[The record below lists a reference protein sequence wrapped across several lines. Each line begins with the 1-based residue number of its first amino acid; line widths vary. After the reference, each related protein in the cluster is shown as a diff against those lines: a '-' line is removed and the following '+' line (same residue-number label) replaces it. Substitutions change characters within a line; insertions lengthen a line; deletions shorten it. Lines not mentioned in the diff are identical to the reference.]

1 MPELIEVEMYRRDLD
16 ALVGLPVESVEL
28 QDERAIRPKGTP
40 EDIMEVL
47 LGMTLSRTLRHGKL
61 LIAVFVDP
69 PLNRP
74 FRRHGETEGCGV
86 SLGVRFGMTGRLL
99 IDGNSCIEHL
109 EYSSK
114 RNDPAWDRFA
124 LSLGGHRMVLRDQ
137 RCLGSVELDPELA
150 GLAPDAATLTTEQL
164 SAAFAGRSKAIK
176 SALLDQ
182 TIVAG
187 LGNLLADEVLWAVGL
202 SPLRPV
208 DTLASARLEHLA
220 SQIRKT
226 VQELG
231 ARGGSHTGVSF
242 PLRHEGALCAR
253 CSGSMRRD
261 RVGGRTAWWCSTHQL
276 SLIHI

>member
-261 RVGGRTAWWCSTHQL
+261 RVGGRTAWWCSTHQV
-276 SLIHI
+276 